1 MDNVRR
7 LAAGISIQAALP
19 CVELENIE
27 ETTSRQKGAWDV
39 VQPSS
44 PRGVAS
50 EGYNERVQCNTAR
63 PAEKR

>member
-1 MDNVRR
+1 MDNVPR
-7 LAAGISIQAALP
+7 LAAGISIRAALRY
-19 CVELENIE
+19 VELENIE
-27 ETTSRQKGAWDV
+27 ETTSRQKGARTV

-50 EGYNERVQCNTAR
+50 EGHNERVQCNTAR